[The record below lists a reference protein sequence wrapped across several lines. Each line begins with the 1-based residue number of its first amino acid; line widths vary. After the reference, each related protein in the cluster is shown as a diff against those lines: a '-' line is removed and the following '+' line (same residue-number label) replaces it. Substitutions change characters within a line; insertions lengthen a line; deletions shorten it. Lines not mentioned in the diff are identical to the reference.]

1 MTRTTRC
8 RMAAALLLA
17 VAGPAAAQLDPPA
30 WTRPAAPF
38 RIVGDI
44 YYVGSEGLAAYLI
57 RTRAGAIL
65 IDGTLEANV
74 PGIERNIASLG
85 VPLGS
90 VKVLLNSHAHFDHA
104 EGLARL
110 KADSGAT
117 MMAMDA
123 DRRALETG
131 VPPSIVSYGV
141 VKFPAVK
148 VDRVLHDGDTVRLGG
163 ATLTAVKTAGHTPGC
178 TTWTMPVVER
188 GRTLR
193 VVFPCSLTVAGNRL
207 VGNTGYPGIVGDYR
221 ASFAR
226 FARIRA
232 DVVLTAHPEIAGVM
246 ERHAR
251 ALAGTRDAFVDSALL
266 PRIVA
271 EAKAAFDA
279 ELIKQQRIM

>member
-1 MTRTTRC
+1 MTRTTGRII
-8 RMAAALLLA
+8 AALLLA
-17 VAGPAAAQLDPPA
+17 AAGPAAGQQDPPA

-38 RIVGDI
+38 RIVGDV
-44 YYVGSEGLAAYLI
+44 YYVGSKGLAAYLI

-85 VPLGS
+85 VPLGA
-90 VKVLLNSHAHFDHA
+90 VKVLLNSHAHSDHA
-104 EGLARL
+104 GGLARL
-110 KADSGAT
+110 KADTGAT
-117 MMAMDA
+117 IEAMDA
-123 DRRALETG
+123 DRQALETG
-131 VPPSIVSYGV
+131 MPPSIVSYGV
-141 VKFPAVK
+141 VKFPVVK
-148 VDRVLHDGDTVRLGG
+148 VDRVLHDGDTVRLDGV
-163 ATLTAVKTAGHTPGC
+163 TLTAVKTAGHTPGC

-193 VVFPCSLTVAGNRL
+193 VVFPCSLTVAGNKL

-226 FARIRA
+226 LARIRA

-251 ALAGTRDAFVDSALL
+251 VLAGERDAFVDPRLL

-279 ELIKQQRIM
+279 ELMKQQRIM